1 MTKLHIIA
9 MSIGMVAFLG
19 LSPAVIA
26 QPKLTP
32 QEEWEAHPNLAKAV
46 RSMEGAITDLNKAP
60 HDFDGNRVKAI
71 ADLKQ
76 GIHSLKKAI
85 FYRLHMDDAAIDAA
99 QVH

>member
-1 MTKLHIIA
+1 MTKLHVIA
-9 MSIGMVAFLG
+9 MSVGLAAFLG
-19 LSPAVIA
+19 WSPVVIA

-32 QEEWEAHPNLAKAV
+32 QQEWEAHPNLAKAV
-46 RSMEGAITDLNKAP
+46 RAMEDAITDLNKAP
-60 HDFDGNRVKAI
+60 DDFGGNRVKAI

-76 GIHSLKKAI
+76 GVHSLKKAI